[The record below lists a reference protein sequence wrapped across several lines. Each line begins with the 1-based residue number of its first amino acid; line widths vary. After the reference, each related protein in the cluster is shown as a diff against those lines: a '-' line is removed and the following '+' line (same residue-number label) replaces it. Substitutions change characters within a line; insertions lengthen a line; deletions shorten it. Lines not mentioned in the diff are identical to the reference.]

1 MRQIEPLGRRFFWVK
16 STGNIVAQRHE
27 MAAGIEST
35 KEEDFEVYIELIP
48 YDPEAIEMTT
58 FEPGQ
63 YAEDFAKAKSW
74 LFDPKTGQIRFIYP
88 DPDNPDIPTAPQPPL
103 SEQVAKLEQENTLLK
118 AQNAA
123 LSERADF
130 IEDVIA
136 EMASQVYQ

>member
-1 MRQIEPLGRRFFWVK
+1 MKKIEPLGRRFFWVK
-16 STGNIVAQRHE
+16 STGNIVAQRYE

-35 KEEDFEVYIELIP
+35 KEEDFEAYIELKS

-58 FEPGQ
+58 FEPGR
-63 YAEDFAKAKSW
+63 YKEEFAKAKSW
-74 LFDPKTGQIRFIYP
+74 LFDPETEQIRFIYP
-88 DPDNPDIPTAPQPPL
+88 DPNNPETPMEPQQPL
-103 SEQVAKLEQENTLLK
+103 TEQVANLKQKNTLLE

-136 EMASQVYQ
+136 EMADKVYQ